1 MRIKLTRTNKQ
12 FEFTGSNESGDKI
25 SLDASKSIGGGES
38 GFRPMQLLL
47 IGLAGCSAIDIL
59 NILYKQ
65 KQHIDNFSVDV
76 FAERENDTIPSLFKS
91 ISLKIIISGNV
102 SDLKVSKAVALT
114 KEKYCSV
121 YHILKETSTIK
132 YSYEIES

>member
-1 MRIKLTRTNKQ
+1 MRIKLTRTNKK

-47 IGLAGCSAIDIL
+47 ISLAGCSAIDIL

-65 KQHIDNFSVDV
+65 KQHIDHFSVDV
-76 FAERENDTIPSLFKS
+76 FAERENDVPSLFKN
-91 ISLKIIISGNV
+91 INLKIIVSGTLSEV
-102 SDLKVSKAVALT
+102 KLVKAIDLT
-114 KEKYCSV
+114 RNKYCSV
-121 YHILKETSTIK
+121 YHILKETSTIE
-132 YSYEIES
+132 YSYEIQ

>member
-1 MRIKLTRTNKQ
+1 MRIKLTRVNEK
-12 FEFTGSNESGDKI
+12 FEFTGSNESGNKI
-25 SLDASKSIGGGES
+25 HLDASKSIGGNET

-65 KQHIDNFSVDV
+65 KQHIDHFSVDV
-76 FAERENDTIPSLFKS
+76 FAERENDVTPSLFKN
-91 ISLKIIISGNV
+91 ISLKIIISGNL
-102 SDLKVSKAVALT
+102 SEAKLMKAIDLT
-114 KEKYCSV
+114 RDKYCSV